1 MEIEERY
8 KKAVDEFLRRVLDK
22 YRDKIDGIILFGSV
36 ARGAAAGD
44 SDVDILV
51 VVKERNLADM
61 KEIYG
66 IAFEVSLKHSVE
78 VSPKVYGARE
88 VLKRLELG
96 APFINEVLHEGVA
109 LYGKIGT
116 GKITA

>member
-1 MEIEERY
+1 MHIQTRY
-8 KKAVDEFLRRVLDK
+8 QEAVDEFLRRVLEK
-22 YRDKIDGIILFGSV
+22 YRNKIEGIILFGSV
-36 ARGAAAGD
+36 ARGDARED
-44 SDVDILV
+44 SDVDLLV
-51 VVKERNLADM
+51 VVKERDIADM

-66 IAFEVSLKHSVE
+66 IAFEVSMEYSVE

-96 APFINEVLHEGVA
+96 APFINEVLKEGVS